1 MNIFSPK
8 KSEML
13 SILCVFFTQKMVKNV
28 IFNKTKNSRVCFF
41 IYMSSMC
48 VNCFTAFE
56 EAVVKLYVTW
66 LVP

>member
-1 MNIFSPK
+1 MNIFSQK

-48 VNCFTAFE
+48 VTFFTAFE